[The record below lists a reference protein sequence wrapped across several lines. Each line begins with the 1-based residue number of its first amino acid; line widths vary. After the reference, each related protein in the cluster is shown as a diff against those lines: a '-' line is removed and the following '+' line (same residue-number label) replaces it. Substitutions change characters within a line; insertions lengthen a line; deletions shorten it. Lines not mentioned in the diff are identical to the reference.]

1 MTTETSKKHKW
12 STFDNI
18 MVTLGYLIGISPY
31 YIGNMLNY
39 IPLESIEMKY
49 KNCLYL
55 EQGNVDGAL
64 KHVSKE
70 HKKVWYLLNHYILI
84 VGDLLVI
91 AGILLIITL
100 FY

>member
-1 MTTETSKKHKW
+1 MTSETSKKHKW

-31 YIGNMLNY
+31 YICYVFHN
-39 IPLESIEMKY
+39 IPLNSIEMKY

-55 EQGNVDGAL
+55 EQGNVKGAL
-64 KHVSKE
+64 KHVSKA
-70 HKKVWYLLNHYILI
+70 HKKVWNLLNHYILI